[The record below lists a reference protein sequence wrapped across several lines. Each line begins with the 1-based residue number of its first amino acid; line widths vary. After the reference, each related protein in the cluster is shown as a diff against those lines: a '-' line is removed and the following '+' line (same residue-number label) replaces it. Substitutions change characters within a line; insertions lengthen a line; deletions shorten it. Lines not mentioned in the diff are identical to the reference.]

1 MIVNAYSLNMIPDR
15 VLPLVMVSQYDTSRC
30 IVFNLFNGTEEYQ
43 PTSAKVLIGTNQYE
57 GQVNGNQVIF
67 NVPSELTQTAQYLF
81 GEIVATDSNGKMGS
95 LNFKFKVDSTPMEVI
110 QTNTLS
116 MAKPLSNGLKTAL
129 DLKLEEQKDEPIE
142 EPIEEPTEE
151 EAEEPTE
158 EEAEPIEEP
167 IEEEQTEEET
177 EPIEESTEEE
187 QTEPIEETEE
197 TEEPIEEPI
206 EEENTTDG
214 TETK

>member
-1 MIVNAYSLNMIPDR
+1 MITNTYNLNMIPDR
-15 VLPLVMVSQYDTSRC
+15 VLPLVMVSQYDSSRR
-30 IVFNLFNGTEEYQ
+30 IVFNLFNGENEYQ

-57 GQVNGNQVIF
+57 GQVNGNQVTF

-95 LNFKFKVDSTPMEVI
+95 LNFKFNVDSTPLEVI

-116 MAKPLSNGLKTAL
+116 MSRSLSNGLKTAL
-129 DLKLEEQKDEPIE
+129 EPKITIETIDKPIEEPVEDDLTDEEMEELIEEQTKAYEEEAE

-151 EAEEPTE
+151 EPIE

-167 IEEEQTEEET
+167 IEENQDE
-177 EPIEESTEEE
+177 
-187 QTEPIEETEE
+187 
-197 TEEPIEEPI
+197 
-206 EEENTTDG
+206 
-214 TETK
+214 

>member
-1 MIVNAYSLNMIPDR
+1 MITNTYNLNMIPDR
-15 VLPLVMVSQYDTSRC
+15 VLPLVMVSQYDSARR

-57 GQVNGNQVIF
+57 GTVSGNQVTF

-116 MAKPLSNGLKTAL
+116 MAKPLSNGLKMGL

-142 EPIEEPTEE
+142 EPTEE
-151 EAEEPTE
+151 EAEEPVE
-158 EEAEPIEEP
+158 EEP
-167 IEEEQTEEET
+167 IEETEEQAEEPVEEET
-177 EPIEESTEEE
+177 EPIEENEDELVND
-187 QTEPIEETEE
+187 
-197 TEEPIEEPI
+197 
-206 EEENTTDG
+206 NTDN
-214 TETK
+214 

>member
-1 MIVNAYSLNMIPDR
+1 MIVNTYNLNMIPDR
-15 VLPLVMVSQYDTSRC
+15 VLPLVMVSQYDSSRR

-57 GQVNGNQVIF
+57 GTVSGNQVTF

-110 QTNTLS
+110 QTNTLTLNRS
-116 MAKPLSNGLKTAL
+116 LSNGLKTAL
-129 DLKLEEQKDEPIE
+129 ETKLEPMEEQKDEPIE
-142 EPIEEPTEE
+142 EPIEEEQTE
-151 EAEEPTE
+151 PIE

-167 IEEEQTEEET
+167 VEEEN
-177 EPIEESTEEE
+177 EPIEENEDELVNDNS
-187 QTEPIEETEE
+187 
-197 TEEPIEEPI
+197 
-206 EEENTTDG
+206 ND
-214 TETK
+214 